1 MQSANTITVGQTMAT
16 PTSNLMME
24 DEERDGDRMG
34 AGWGAGWGRSSQL
47 PATGHDINDNNSD
60 GITLMKICERAAQ
73 DVRGG
78 AGAGAGVGRQWTTL
92 TLHFIPGRRQ
102 DHSYN
107 PKHVR
112 AGNAHRMSALLAGT
126 VVKDTFRGFSQIA
139 LKVVRVEMSPIYY
152 CIPVCLENI
161 FLKLQHKVLENFSKS
176 ITIFVI

>member
-1 MQSANTITVGQTMAT
+1 MAT
-16 PTSNLMME
+16 PTSNLVWRMRSGM
-24 DEERDGDRMG
+24 RSRMG
-34 AGWGAGWGRSSQL
+34 TGWEQDGGAGWGRSSQL

-60 GITLMKICERAAQ
+60 GITLMKICERADE

-78 AGAGAGVGRQWTTL
+78 AGAGEGRQWTTL

-107 PKHVR
+107 PKHGR

-126 VVKDTFRGFSQIA
+126 VVKDTFRGLSQIA

-152 CIPVCLENI
+152 CILGRQKGPWFPQSSFVQRISSL
-161 FLKLQHKVLENFSKS
+161 FRRTFS
-176 ITIFVI
+176 